1 VHPIDRAHRRLIGPH
16 AIIARLSAL
25 HLHSHTPNL
34 FIHPPPP
41 KTLHP
46 SPSICYQ
53 YSKDISH
60 TQETERKTAVNFDLD
75 EEQSEIRDMVRR
87 FTEREITPYAGAW
100 DENNHFP
107 REIYTHMAELGLM
120 GMTTPEEY
128 SGSNLSR
135 LSGALVYEEL
145 AKGEMATSV
154 GLSVHNMVTGSIA
167 RFGTAEQRQRWVTR
181 LATGQLLGAFSL
193 SETASGSDAASLQCR
208 AESRGDSY
216 ILNGSKMW
224 VTNGGE
230 ADIYLLMA
238 RTSAGKGGAGVSC
251 FIVEKGTPGFSFGK
265 TERKMGLHSS
275 PTRELIFEDCTIP
288 AFNRL
293 GEEGQGFKIALSSLD
308 GGRINI
314 GAVAVGVA
322 QAAFDVA
329 CNYAREREQFGH
341 PIGAFQ
347 AIQFMLADMAMK
359 IEAARLL
366 VYYAAYRLAAGQS
379 TSMNAAMAKCFA
391 TDTAMEVTTNAVQVL
406 GGAGYVRDYPVER
419 YMRDVKVAQI
429 FEGTNQIQRI
439 VIARALLGN
448 LR

>member
-1 VHPIDRAHRRLIGPH
+1 MK
-16 AIIARLSAL
+16 
-25 HLHSHTPNL
+25 
-34 FIHPPPP
+34 F
-41 KTLHP
+41 
-46 SPSICYQ
+46 
-53 YSKDISH
+53 
-60 TQETERKTAVNFDLD
+60 ELD

-87 FTEREITPYAGAW
+87 FTAQEITPYAEEW
-100 DENNHFP
+100 DEESHFP
-107 REIYTHMAELGLM
+107 RAVYHKMAELGLM

-128 SGSNLSR
+128 EGSALGR
-135 LSGALVYEEL
+135 LAAAIVYEEL

-167 RFGTAEQRQRWVTR
+167 RFGNEEQRRNWATR
-181 LATGQLLGAFSL
+181 LAGGELLGAFSL
-193 SETASGSDAASLQCR
+193 SEAASGSDAASLQCR
-208 AESRGDSY
+208 AERCGDEY

-238 RTSAGKGGAGVSC
+238 RTDAGKGSTGISC
-251 FIVEKGTPGFSFGK
+251 FVVEKGTSGFTFGK

-275 PTRELIFEDCTIP
+275 PTRELIFEQCRIP
-288 AFNRL
+288 VVNRL

-308 GGRINI
+308 GGRVNI

-322 QAAFDVA
+322 QAAFEVA

-347 AIQFMLADMAMK
+347 GIQFLLADMAMK
-359 IEAARLL
+359 IEASRLL
-366 VYYAAYRLAAGQS
+366 VYEAAYKLDTGQS
-379 TSMNAAMAKCFA
+379 AGMYASMAKCFA

-429 FEGTNQIQRI
+429 FEGTNQIQRV
-439 VIARALLGN
+439 VISRTLLGN
-448 LR
+448 VR

>member
-1 VHPIDRAHRRLIGPH
+1 MI
-16 AIIARLSAL
+16 
-25 HLHSHTPNL
+25 
-34 FIHPPPP
+34 
-41 KTLHP
+41 
-46 SPSICYQ
+46 
-53 YSKDISH
+53 
-60 TQETERKTAVNFDLD
+60 FDLD

-87 FTEREITPYAGAW
+87 FTEQEIIPHAEAW

-107 REIYTHMAELGLM
+107 REIYSEMARLGLM

-128 SGSNLSR
+128 GGSALSR

-167 RFGTAEQRQRWVTR
+167 RFGNEEQRQHWVTK
-181 LATGQLLGAFSL
+181 LAAGELLGAFSL
-193 SETASGSDAASLQCR
+193 SEAASGSDAASLQCW
-208 AESRGDSY
+208 AESRDDHY

-238 RTSAGKGGAGVSC
+238 RTQAGKGSAGISC
-251 FIVEKGTPGFSFGK
+251 FVVEKGTPGFSFGK

-275 PTRELIFEDCTIP
+275 PTRELLFEDCKLSS
-288 AFNRL
+288 ANRL
-293 GEEGQGFKIALSSLD
+293 SEEGQGFKIALSSLD

-314 GAVAVGVA
+314 GAIAIGVA
-322 QAAFDVA
+322 QAAFEVA

-341 PIGAFQ
+341 PISAFQ
-347 AIQFMLADMAMK
+347 GIQFMLADMAMK

-366 VYYAAYRLAAGQS
+366 VYEAAYKLDRGQS
-379 TSMNAAMAKCFA
+379 ASMYASMAKCFA